1 MRTKAR
7 GAETK
12 IYKNMAE
19 FISARILSAR
29 KEKGL
34 SQSQLA
40 KAAKLSVSFMCE
52 IEHGKVLPSLI
63 VYSELCRLLEI
74 EPVIPFFT
82 EQQ

>member
-1 MRTKAR
+1 MRTKTR

-12 IYKNMAE
+12 IYRDMADY
-19 FISARILSAR
+19 ISTRILSAR

-34 SQSQLA
+34 TQSQLA

-74 EPVIPFFT
+74 EPIIPVFP
-82 EQQ
+82 E